1 MFFQKLKRSIA
12 EQRAEERSRAEI
24 EKQGALLE
32 YVATMAD
39 INIPTENVESEGLEH
54 GEE

>member
-24 EKQGALLE
+24 EKQGALQECARLF
-32 YVATMAD
+32 
-39 INIPTENVESEGLEH
+39 ICLNQLH
-54 GEE
+54 GSTIGRQ